1 MADNEGRTC
10 VYGLRHQARC
20 LTAVVADSDHN
31 KFLVGSQSL
40 RRQNEIHLLDF
51 REDEFEITSSVFQHY
66 EEIWD
71 IASFDS
77 NVIQSKASLW
87 RMSNIEAISEDS
99 ETNPQSQHAPVAPS
113 SPLETI
119 FEVDGDAT
127 VKKIL
132 WEPKK
137 VLAKFASIH
146 DHALNVWA
154 LSDQF
159 TTAKLLNTFEFSS
172 STGPLTTG
180 AWNPHQPEIAIGKE
194 RSISG
199 WDVKSQSQTFNIDGA
214 HSILVRAL
222 DFNPNIPNQI
232 ASAGDDCKVR
242 FWDIRNTTESI
253 KEISDHTHWIW
264 AIEYNRFHDQLFL
277 SSGSDCQVNLQS
289 IVSISS
295 AMFQYNEYDDNKSE
309 DEYQEIISRPTDGLV
324 RTYDQH
330 EDSVYSVAWSAHDP
344 WIFCSLSYDGRAVIN
359 RSIINSVIRKKLQ
372 GYVGFANLPN
382 QVHRKSVK
390 KGFHFTVMIVGE
402 SGLGKSTLVNT
413 LFGTTLY
420 PNKGEAD
427 PSDETPK
434 TVEIQSLSA
443 DIEENGVKLRLTVVD
458 TPGFGD
464 FVNNEESWKPILENI
479 EARFDA
485 YLEQENRVNRRK
497 MLDNRVHACIYFIAP
512 TGHSLKPLDVEF
524 MRRLHTKVNL
534 IPVIAK
540 SDTLTED
547 EIKQFKQR
555 ILDDIAYHKIQIY
568 QAPQYEY
575 DDQETVAE
583 NREIISKIPFAIVGS
598 DKEVELSD
606 GRRVRGRKYPW
617 GVIEVDNEE
626 HNDFVKLRQMLI
638 RTHMEELKEYT
649 NDVLYENY
657 RSEKLVTMGVQ
668 QDQTV
673 FKEVNPL
680 AKMEEERQ
688 LHEAKLQKMEAEM
701 KMVFQ
706 QKVQEKE
713 AKLKQSEEE
722 LYARHKEM
730 KDALEKQRLE
740 LEEKKRRLE
749 SGRPITPEKAKKK
762 GFSFNK

>member
-1 MADNEGRTC
+1 M
-10 VYGLRHQARC
+10 
-20 LTAVVADSDHN
+20 SDTP
-31 KFLVGSQSL
+31 GS
-40 RRQNEIHLLDF
+40 
-51 REDEFEITSSVFQHY
+51 
-66 EEIWD
+66 
-71 IASFDS
+71 
-77 NVIQSKASLW
+77 
-87 RMSNIEAISEDS
+87 
-99 ETNPQSQHAPVAPS
+99 
-113 SPLETI
+113 
-119 FEVDGDAT
+119 
-127 VKKIL
+127 
-132 WEPKK
+132 
-137 VLAKFASIH
+137 
-146 DHALNVWA
+146 
-154 LSDQF
+154 
-159 TTAKLLNTFEFSS
+159 
-172 STGPLTTG
+172 GP
-180 AWNPHQPEIAIGKE
+180 
-194 RSISG
+194 
-199 WDVKSQSQTFNIDGA
+199 
-214 HSILVRAL
+214 
-222 DFNPNIPNQI
+222 
-232 ASAGDDCKVR
+232 ASALK
-242 FWDIRNTTESI
+242 
-253 KEISDHTHWIW
+253 
-264 AIEYNRFHDQLFL
+264 A
-277 SSGSDCQVNLQS
+277 
-289 IVSISS
+289 
-295 AMFQYNEYDDNKSE
+295 A
-309 DEYQEIISRPTDGLV
+309 
-324 RTYDQH
+324 
-330 EDSVYSVAWSAHDP
+330 
-344 WIFCSLSYDGRAVIN
+344 
-359 RSIINSVIRKKLQ
+359 INSVIRKKLQ

-420 PNKGEAD
+420 PNKGEAE

-479 EARFDA
+479 ETRFDA

-497 MLDNRVHACIYFIAP
+497 MVDNRVHACIYFIAP

-575 DDQETVAE
+575 DDEETVAE

-598 DKEVELSD
+598 DKEVELPD

-638 RTHMEELKEYT
+638 RTHMEELKEHT

-657 RSEKLVTMGVQ
+657 RSEKLETMGVQ

-688 LHEAKLQKMEAEM
+688 LHEAKLQKMESEM
-701 KMVFQ
+701 KQVFQ

-762 GFSFNK
+762 GFSFNKA